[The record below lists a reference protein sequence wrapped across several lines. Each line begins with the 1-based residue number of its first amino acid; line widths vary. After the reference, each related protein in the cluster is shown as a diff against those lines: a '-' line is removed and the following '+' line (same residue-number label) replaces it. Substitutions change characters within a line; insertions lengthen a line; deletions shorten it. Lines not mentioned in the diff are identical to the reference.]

1 MFPPFPQ
8 ELARHYCME
17 FISGIEDGSIIL
29 QQISKESEERKGH
42 GIMVGALVCTD
53 SKGQRLVLHAVSGIS
68 VVPVVPEQK
77 SGVPEPVEGVE
88 GPHHIIVPPLV
99 SPKEIENALAKNDK
113 KIHELTEAIATAVVE
128 PEHGVVEPV
137 ETTLKEQRAALTD
150 ESLRKVFD
158 LYEFTRFDGK
168 KISLNEIIKE
178 HKGRLPPTG
187 TGDCCAPKLLS
198 YAFEHDLTPIS
209 MDEVFYGRDTPKK
222 KSGTSYPPCDERC
235 GYILP
240 WILGLEI
247 LYRDSQLVV
256 INKPSGLLS
265 VPGRTPDKQDCVVS
279 RLKKLFP
286 HCIDQPSVHRLDMET
301 SGLMVYALT
310 GEAHRNLSRQFEDG
324 TVHKKY
330 MALLDGTFN
339 HNEYK
344 GQLQLKFRLDVNNRP
359 HQIYDEENGKL
370 GITQWEKEGTLLYTA
385 PDGSKRRTTKIIF
398 TPKTGRTHQ
407 LRLAASDP
415 HGFGIPIVGDTLY
428 GHCDPGERLMLHAF
442 ELEFR
447 HPVSGE
453 LMSFN
458 SDMSLQSQKAMS
470 LSGLTRQSHS
480 QRDPR
485 VKPEDDILIEKQS
498 FNQRHTDNKQ
508 NFNHKGR

>member
-42 GIMVGALVCTD
+42 GIMVGALVCVNAA
-53 SKGQRLVLHAVSGIS
+53 GERVVLHAVSGIS
-68 VVPVVPEQK
+68 VEATTKKDPSTG
-77 SGVPEPVEGVE
+77 SGTAETGSRTT
-88 GPHHIIVPPLV
+88 HIIVPPIV
-99 SPKEIENALAKNDK
+99 SERAIAAALAKNDK
-113 KIHELTEAIATAVVE
+113 KIHELTEQIGGGQKQIS
-128 PEHGVVEPV
+128 GVPEPV
-137 ETTLKEQRAALTD
+137 EGPQMQALIKQRTVLTD
-150 ESLRKVFD
+150 ESLSNVFD
-158 LYEFTRFDGK
+158 LYDFTRFDGK

-198 YAFEHDLTPIS
+198 YAFEHGLTPIS

-247 LYRDSQLVV
+247 LYLDSQLVV

-286 HCIDQPSVHRLDMET
+286 HCIEQPSVHRLDMET

-310 GEAHRNLSRQFEDG
+310 REAHRNLSRQFEDG
-324 TVHKKY
+324 KSIKNTW
-330 MALLDGTFN
+330 L
-339 HNEYK
+339 
-344 GQLQLKFRLDVNNRP
+344 
-359 HQIYDEENGKL
+359 
-370 GITQWEKEGTLLYTA
+370 
-385 PDGSKRRTTKIIF
+385 
-398 TPKTGRTHQ
+398 
-407 LRLAASDP
+407 
-415 HGFGIPIVGDTLY
+415 
-428 GHCDPGERLMLHAF
+428 C
-442 ELEFR
+442 
-447 HPVSGE
+447 
-453 LMSFN
+453 
-458 SDMSLQSQKAMS
+458 
-470 LSGLTRQSHS
+470 
-480 QRDPR
+480 
-485 VKPEDDILIEKQS
+485 
-498 FNQRHTDNKQ
+498 
-508 NFNHKGR
+508 